1 MCEWCVWLLNNHNI
15 PYLLQWMLYLIQC
28 CRDLHAR
35 ELRSWSCCQVMF
47 FCFRLAR
54 NWIFFYLWIIW
65 LNSILFVIYI
75 QTKLLWCFTFNIFS
89 QELNK
94 HAENWMWIFFSTR
107 GENIHR
113 IATLLLENYI
123 NAHITTDRQHWKCNI
138 FRKLQYF
145 FRNL

>member
-1 MCEWCVWLLNNHNI
+1 MSGEGRMEEQRRIGQELIFRALRKTTQI
-15 PYLLQWMLYLIQC
+15 PGHELQC

-35 ELRSWSCCQVMF
+35 ELRSWSCFQVMF
-47 FCFRLAR
+47 FCSRLAR
-54 NWIFFYLWIIW
+54 IWIFFYLWVIW

-75 QTKLLWCFTFNIFS
+75 QTKLLWCFTVNIFS

-123 NAHITTDRQHWKCNI
+123 NAHITTDRQHCNG
-138 FRKLQYF
+138 LV
-145 FRNL
+145 LS